1 MRLIDADKYTENI
14 KNFADNIRIGNPKFA
29 AVYDAII
36 NSINRQPTAYDVDKV
51 LKQLEDEKSHMSL
64 FDDELEEVYKSAI
77 DDAIEIVKAGGMN
90 NNSKTSD

>member
-1 MRLIDADKYTENI
+1 MRLIDADKYTENT
-14 KNFADNIRIGNPKFA
+14 KNFADSIRIGNHKFA

-51 LKQLEDEKSHMSL
+51 VEQLKTDSSIKLYGSGNSNNYLIPVER
-64 FDDELEEVYKSAI
+64 AI
-77 DDAIEIVKAGGMN
+77 NIVKAGGMN

>member
-1 MRLIDADKYTENI
+1 MRLIDVDKYTENI

-36 NSINRQPTAYDVDKV
+36 NSINRQPTAYDVDNV
-51 LKQLEDEKSHMSL
+51 VRQLKTDSSVKLYGSGNSNNYLIPLEN
-64 FDDELEEVYKSAI
+64 
-77 DDAIEIVKAGGMN
+77 AIEIVKAGGMN

>member
-1 MRLIDADKYTENI
+1 MRLIDVDKYTENI
-14 KNFADNIRIGNPKFA
+14 KNFADSIRIGNPKFA

-51 LKQLEDEKSHMSL
+51 VEQLKTDSSIKLYGSGNSNNYLIPVER
-64 FDDELEEVYKSAI
+64 AI
-77 DDAIEIVKAGGMN
+77 NIVKAGGMN

>member
-14 KNFADNIRIGNPKFA
+14 KNFADSIRIGNPKFA

-36 NSINRQPTAYDVDKV
+36 NSINRQPTAYDVDNV
-51 LKQLEDEKSHMSL
+51 VRQLKTDSSVKLYGSGNSNNYLIPLEN
-64 FDDELEEVYKSAI
+64 
-77 DDAIEIVKAGGMN
+77 AIEIVKAGGMN

>member
-14 KNFADNIRIGNPKFA
+14 KNFANSIREKEPKFA

-36 NSINRQPTAYDVDKV
+36 NSINRQPTDYDVDNV
-51 LKQLEDEKSHMSL
+51 VRQLKTDSSVKLYGSGNSNNYIIPLEN
-64 FDDELEEVYKSAI
+64 
-77 DDAIEIVKAGGMN
+77 AIEIVKAGGMN

>member
-14 KNFADNIRIGNPKFA
+14 KNFADSIRIENPKFA

-36 NSINRQPTAYDVDKV
+36 NSINRQQTAYDVDNV
-51 LKQLEDEKSHMSL
+51 VRQLKTDSSVKLYGSGNSNNYLIPLEK
-64 FDDELEEVYKSAI
+64 
-77 DDAIEIVKAGGMN
+77 AIEIVKSGGMN

>member
-14 KNFADNIRIGNPKFA
+14 KNFANSIREKEPKFA

-36 NSINRQPTAYDVDKV
+36 NSINRQPTEYDVDNV
-51 LKQLEDEKSHMSL
+51 VRQLKTDSSVKLYGSGNSNNYIIPLEN
-64 FDDELEEVYKSAI
+64 
-77 DDAIEIVKAGGMN
+77 AIEIVKAGGMN

>member
-14 KNFADNIRIGNPKFA
+14 KNFANSIREKEPKFA

-36 NSINRQPTAYDVDKV
+36 NSINRQPTAYDVDNV
-51 LKQLEDEKSHMSL
+51 VRQLKTDSSVKLHGSGNSNNYLIPLEN
-64 FDDELEEVYKSAI
+64 
-77 DDAIEIVKAGGMN
+77 AIEIVKAGGMN

>member
-14 KNFADNIRIGNPKFA
+14 KNFADSIRIGNPKFA

-51 LKQLEDEKSHMSL
+51 VEQLKTDSSIKLYGSGNSNNYLIPVER
-64 FDDELEEVYKSAI
+64 AI
-77 DDAIEIVKAGGMN
+77 NIVKAGGMN